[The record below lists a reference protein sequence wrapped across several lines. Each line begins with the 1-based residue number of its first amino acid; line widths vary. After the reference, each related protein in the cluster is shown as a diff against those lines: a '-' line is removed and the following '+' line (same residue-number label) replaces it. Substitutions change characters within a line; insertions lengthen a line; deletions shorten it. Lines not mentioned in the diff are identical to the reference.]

1 MKVGEEFHYFI
12 FSARTQYEKEWK
24 MWVMDFTPRASSN
37 PTMDIVTLKKTVI
50 LEIARLTI
58 RETKRR
64 MGLHV
69 SWVVP
74 FLTDPERRLDL
85 ALY

>member
-1 MKVGEEFHYFI
+1 
-12 FSARTQYEKEWK
+12 
-24 MWVMDFTPRASSN
+24 MWAMDLTPRASSN
-37 PTMDIVTLKKTVI
+37 PTVDILTPKKTII

-74 FLTDPERRLDL
+74 FLTDPKRRLDL